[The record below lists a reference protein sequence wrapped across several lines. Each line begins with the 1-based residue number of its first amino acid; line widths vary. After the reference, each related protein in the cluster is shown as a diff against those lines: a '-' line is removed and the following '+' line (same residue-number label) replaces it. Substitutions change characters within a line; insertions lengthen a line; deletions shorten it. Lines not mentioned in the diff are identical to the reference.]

1 MNIVM
6 VAVAAPPPLSA
17 AADPRRR
24 HRRRHCLICDAVRPV
39 RHVEEF
45 VVDVLLNVV
54 ASRAV
59 YYYYYCWCCSEICIE
74 TTMTMLWRRQRYSS

>member
-6 VAVAAPPPLSA
+6 AAAPPLSA
-17 AADPRRR
+17 AADPRR
-24 HRRRHCLICDAVRPV
+24 RRRHCLICDAVRPV

-45 VVDVLLNVV
+45 VVDVLWNVV

-59 YYYYYCWCCSEICIE
+59 YYYYYYYWCCSEICTE
-74 TTMTMLWRRQRYSS
+74 TTMPMLWRRQRYSS